1 MEYVG
6 LLAPIA
12 FVFALS
18 TLAQVGLLKK
28 EVEKLKERATVEKI
42 IFLRLC
48 K

>member
-1 MEYVG
+1 MEYAG

-18 TLAQVGLLKK
+18 ALAQISSLKK
-28 EVEKLKERATVEKI
+28 EVEKLKEELEQK
-42 IFLRLC
+42 